1 MKSYNTLSEAMSS
14 LKKNGYGEDFNMHP
28 EWIECPSLDLRLKPE
43 EFHVDEVHRFEG
55 MSDPEDN
62 DVLFAI
68 TSTKGVRGLL
78 TDAYGLYAESL
89 SPEMIKKLKVDDA
102 TKYS

>member
-1 MKSYNTLSEAMSS
+1 MKSYNTLSEAMTG
-14 LKKNGYGEDFNMHP
+14 LKEKGYDQDFNLHP
-28 EWIECPSLDLRLKPE
+28 DWIECVNLDLRLKPE
-43 EFHVDEVHRFEG
+43 EFHIDEVHRFEG

-68 TSTKGVRGLL
+68 TSTKGVKGLL

-89 SPEMIKKLKVDDA
+89 SAEMIKKLKVDSA

>member
-1 MKSYNTLSEAMSS
+1 MKSYSTLTEAMLS
-14 LKKNGYGEDFNMHP
+14 LKQKGYSQDFNLHP
-28 EWIECPSLDLRLKPE
+28 DWIECPGLDIRLRPE

-68 TSTKGVRGLL
+68 TSTKGVKGLL
-78 TDAYGLYAESL
+78 TDAYGMYSDSISAE
-89 SPEMIKKLKVDDA
+89 MRAKLKVDEA
-102 TKYS
+102 TRYS